1 MYYLP
6 VFEVLLCWKVGFLWN
21 FPCSS
26 SIALFKSMK
35 LQKSAFT
42 SGNLLPGCEAIAILK
57 KVDNN
62 VNNEVLASLS
72 Y

>member
-1 MYYLP
+1 
-6 VFEVLLCWKVGFLWN
+6 
-21 FPCSS
+21 
-26 SIALFKSMK
+26 MK

-42 SGNLLPGCEAIAILK
+42 SGNLLPGSEAIAILK